1 MVKVYVKAE
10 VLKSLK
16 ERQEKNKLEYFK
28 KELLKV
34 LEQVEK
40 RENNAISKAIEDY
53 DNSMAKTFIQEFGV
67 EKAGYGIGT
76 IRVWKGEKF
85 RKIAPGKWRKIYDS
99 NTRGARQS
107 VAIIKKKV
115 ENAKNIDEL
124 MQIVTENT
132 NRFMDADG
140 KLLSIVEELKNVV
153 NENKG
158 RINSY
163 RSEKNETKKELRF
176 ENIPKTSYD
185 TEDKEE
191 VLKKVINE
199 INTKEPTNPVLKNVL
214 NLFINNINKLYPDFK
229 LIIVNKGNSC
239 SPTTGELKIDLDR
252 TDDFVKSFVHEWMHM
267 IDYKCGDNAYATMRN
282 EQLQNIIKNTKITD
296 VPNNIQSAIFGDVV
310 PDFRAELLS
319 RIPSFLKISSSS
331 KNYKEAQFKNKML
344 LFGAEAG
351 KNNEY
356 EADKKRN
363 RNNSALSDIMDALS
377 GGKLYDLKLFSEGHG
392 NEFKAVYNRA
402 SEIMS
407 DYASLCFTKPKQV
420 ELLKKNYP
428 ELCEELDRSLNVYA
442 KKLEEMIYG

>member
-76 IRVWKGEKF
+76 VRVWKGQKF

-163 RSEKNETKKELRF
+163 SSEKRESKKELKF
-176 ENIPKTSYD
+176 ENLPETSYD
-185 TEDKEE
+185 TPEKEE
-191 VLKKVINE
+191 VLKDVIKK
-199 INTKEPTNPVLKNVL
+199 INSIEPTNPVLKNIF
-214 NLFINNINKLYPDFK
+214 NLFINNMNSLYPDFK
-229 LIIVNKGNSC
+229 LVFVNKGNSC
-239 SPTTGELKIDLDR
+239 SPTTEELKIDPDK

-296 VPNNIQSAIFGDVV
+296 VPKNIQSAIFGDVV
-310 PDFRAELLS
+310 SDFRAELLS
-319 RIPSFLKISSSS
+319 RIPSFLKISPSS
-331 KNYKEAQFKNKML
+331 KDYKEAQFKNNML
-344 LFGAEAG
+344 LSIAEVG

-392 NEFKAVYNRA
+392 KEFRAVYNRA

-407 DYASLCFTKPKQV
+407 DYASLCFTKPEHV
-420 ELLKKNYP
+420 VLLKKNYP
-428 ELCEELDRSLNVYA
+428 ELCEELDRSLNIYA